1 MLLSAILPIFLIIG
15 YFTDICRMS
24 ITTAVLTGD
33 VINSRKEKPEVWL
46 SNLKKALNKY
56 GKEPKNWEIYRG
68 DSFQLEI
75 TTVKALEAAIYIK
88 AQMKQKKNIDVR
100 IAIGIGDKD
109 YNAEKL
115 TESNGSAFVHS
126 GECFQNLKK
135 QTLALK
141 SGITTFDKTLNLMLK
156 LAALTM
162 DNWLPATSRIV
173 KTAMDNP
180 NTNQNELASILGKSQ
195 SNISEALIRA
205 GFDEIKQL
213 LQHYQIKINE
223 L

>member
-1 MLLSAILPIFLIIG
+1 M
-15 YFTDICRMS
+15 T

-68 DSFQLEI
+68 DSFQLEV
-75 TTVKALEAAIYIK
+75 TTVDALEAAIYIK

-100 IAIGIGDKD
+100 IAIGLGEKD
-109 YNAEKL
+109 YDAEKL

-135 QTLALK
+135 QNLALK
-141 SGITTFDKTLNLMLK
+141 SGIATFDKTLNLMLK
-156 LAALTM
+156 LATLTM
-162 DNWLPATSRIV
+162 DNWLPATSRVV

-180 NTNQNELASILGKSQ
+180 NTNQNELASILDKSQ

-205 GFDEIKQL
+205 GFDEVKKMMQFYRTQL
-213 LQHYQIKINE
+213 QQL
-223 L
+223 

>member
-1 MLLSAILPIFLIIG
+1 M
-15 YFTDICRMS
+15 T

-68 DSFQLEI
+68 DSFQIEV
-75 TTVKALEAAIYIK
+75 TTVDALEAAIYIK

-100 IAIGIGDKD
+100 IAIGLGEKD
-109 YNAEKL
+109 YDAEKL

-135 QTLALK
+135 QNLALK
-141 SGITTFDKTLNLMLK
+141 SGIATFDKTLNLMLK
-156 LAALTM
+156 LATLTM
-162 DNWLPATSRIV
+162 DNWLPATSRVV

-180 NTNQNELASILGKSQ
+180 NTNQNELASILDKSQ

-205 GFDEIKQL
+205 GFDEVKKMMQFYRTQL
-213 LQHYQIKINE
+213 QQL
-223 L
+223 

>member
-1 MLLSAILPIFLIIG
+1 M
-15 YFTDICRMS
+15 T
-24 ITTAVLTGD
+24 ITTTVLTGD

-68 DSFQLEI
+68 DSFQLEV
-75 TTVKALEAAIYIK
+75 TTVNALEAAIYIK
-88 AQMKQKKNIDVR
+88 AKMKQKKNVDVR
-100 IAIGIGDKD
+100 IAIGIGNKD

-126 GECFQNLKK
+126 GECFQHLKK
-135 QTLALK
+135 QNLALK
-141 SGITTFDKTLNLMLK
+141 SDITQFDETLNLLLK
-156 LAALTM
+156 LANLTM

-180 NTNQNELASILGKSQ
+180 NANQNELAAILDKSQ
-195 SNISEALIRA
+195 SNISEALLRA

-213 LQHYQIKINE
+213 LQYYKTKITA